1 MSCSGVCPEGLGV
14 KRLGLPVNIWLGS
27 PVTTSCSGWPL
38 FCPGMPGHSVP
49 TWDAHNRVLLW

>member
-14 KRLGLPVNIWLGS
+14 KRLALPVNIWLGS

-49 TWDAHNRVLLW
+49 T